1 MLIKSL
7 SLDNFRNYPK
17 KEFSFSPGINVVVGP
32 NTAGKSNLLEAIF
45 LLSFGR
51 SPRADLD
58 REMVKREEGEE
69 SGIAFVAALTS
80 GSEER
85 ELEVAVTQTGKR
97 FRVNGVGRRLADFS
111 RHFHAVLFSPE
122 DLNLVTGSP
131 DLRRRFLDL
140 ALGSV
145 DAAYAHNLNEFDKV
159 RKRRN
164 RLLKAINKG
173 EAKEED
179 LRFWDDKLLEFGI
192 PLQDKRKELFNAL
205 NAQMERNQLHLSYLP
220 SFLTAERLRDG
231 RGTEIAAQTTLLGPH
246 RDDFAFLSEDGEEE
260 RDLAAY
266 GSRGEQRKAVLA
278 LKEAELEYVAGKIGS
293 RPVLLLDDIFSELD
307 EGNRAQVFKMI
318 NGGQA
323 ILTTTDKDNI
333 PADILSSVE
342 VISL

>member
-7 SLDNFRNYPK
+7 SLDNFRSYPK

-58 REMVKREEGEE
+58 REMVKKEEGQEKN
-69 SGIAFVAALTS
+69 IAFVAAVTE

-97 FRVNGVGRRLADFS
+97 FRVNGVGRRLGDFS
-111 RHFHAVLFSPE
+111 RNFYAVLFSPE

-131 DLRRRFLDL
+131 DLRRRFVDL
-140 ALGSV
+140 ALTSV
-145 DAAYAHNLNEFDKV
+145 DSEYAHHLSEFDKV

-164 RLLKAINKG
+164 RLLKAISKG

-179 LRFWDDKLLEFGI
+179 LGFWDGKLLEHGYPI
-192 PLQDKRKELFNAL
+192 QDKRKIFFNDL
-205 NAQMERNQLHLSYLP
+205 NSQLNENQLVLFYLP
-220 SFLTAERLRDG
+220 SGLTAERLLAERG
-231 RGTEIAAQTTLLGPH
+231 REIVSQTTLHGPH
-246 RDDFAFLSEDGEEE
+246 RDDFNFLHEDEGEKI
-260 RDLAAY
+260 DLAAY
-266 GSRGEQRKAVLA
+266 GSRGEQRQAVLA
-278 LKEAELEYVAGKIGS
+278 LKEAELEFVDKKIGS

-307 EGNRAQVFKMI
+307 EVNRARVFAMI
-318 NGGQA
+318 KGGQA
-323 ILTTTDKDNI
+323 ILTTTDSDNI
-333 PADILSSVE
+333 PSGVASSVHT
-342 VISL
+342 ISL